1 MGLDCLVRKTTTTR
15 LQYGYDLHL
24 SFFMYREDALTLDKM
39 HPQVCFIRET
49 IEKEIR
55 LSYFER
61 IKSSL
66 PEEFASLAPA
76 QAPAP
81 NFSFA
86 SADHPLNASA
96 KRVVEALRSKKGV
109 DDVRELLDDI
119 KKEVDGQGYDD
130 SAIQDLFVQC
140 LLLVGC
146 KSFSHVL
153 NVVER

>member
-1 MGLDCLVRKTTTTR
+1 MR
-15 LQYGYDLHL
+15 
-24 SFFMYREDALTLDKM
+24 REDALAFDSM

-55 LSYFER
+55 LSYFDR
-61 IKSSL
+61 IKTSL
-66 PEEFASLAPA
+66 PDEFHALAPP

-81 NFSFA
+81 HFSYG
-86 SADHPLNASA
+86 SSEHPLNASA
-96 KRVVEALRSKKGV
+96 KKVVEALRSKKSV
-109 DDVRELLDDI
+109 EEVHEILNSIKQELASLN
-119 KKEVDGQGYDD
+119 YDE
-130 SAIQDLFVQC
+130 AAHTATIQDLFIQC